1 MSVTQHTVHHK
12 TRFVMGSRH
21 RCNAQVNSR
30 PAAETAP
37 VELAL
42 APALRLRLL
51 GTGLVAVGL
60 VVAAGVLL
68 AWLVHADA
76 ALATGLVVLGALGV
90 LTLGLLL
97 GLRHWVVRFDQHGY
111 RVRGLRPQARAAR
124 WSDVLD
130 LQAVNTT
137 GHRCVVL
144 RLRDGRTT
152 VLPVDAIEGGPVRL
166 TELITA
172 HLDRTHGYRRLR

>member
-1 MSVTQHTVHHK
+1 VTQHTWHHK
-12 TRFVMGSRH
+12 TRFVVHGGR
-21 RCNAQVNSR
+21 RCNAQVNPR
-30 PAAETAP
+30 PATETAP
-37 VELAL
+37 VALAL
-42 APALRLRLL
+42 APALRFRLL
-51 GTGLVAVGL
+51 GTGLVAVG
-60 VVAAGVLL
+60 VVVVAGVLVTWL
-68 AWLVHADA
+68 AHAA
-76 ALATGLVVLGALGV
+76 AAIATGLVVLGALGV

-137 GHRCVVL
+137 GRRCVVL

-172 HLDRTHGYRRLR
+172 HLDRTNGYRRLR